1 VKSVYFL
8 LEESK
13 GSCARAL
20 EKIYAKVHKKDGTC
34 NIILKKIYVSSDKN
48 VKFEPNSGKTVAWG
62 SKSTGLFRIHAK
74 IFYTSHP
81 FRISE
86 VFELSF
92 SSLGLSPSFQYS
104 FCRFEEREKPRLVSA
119 KKATR

>member
-1 VKSVYFL
+1 MRISL
-8 LEESK
+8 N
-13 GSCARAL
+13 
-20 EKIYAKVHKKDGTC
+20 KD
-34 NIILKKIYVSSDKN
+34 

-62 SKSTGLFRIHAK
+62 SKSTGLFWTQTK
-74 IFYTSHP
+74 ILYISHP

-92 SSLGLSPSFQYS
+92 SNLGLSPSSQYS
-104 FCRFEEREKPRLVSA
+104 FCRFDEREKPRLVSA